1 MSDRLLGLPAARSRP
16 VRDFLVYLLTSGAF
30 PKISKRLRKK
40 IHIHG
45 KMYKPEELL
54 QRAIGEKLEVS
65 PFVEYIKTKY
75 SELYGFQN
83 I

>member
-1 MSDRLLGLPAARSRP
+1 
-16 VRDFLVYLLTSGAF
+16 
-30 PKISKRLRKK
+30 
-40 IHIHG
+40 
-45 KMYKPEELL
+45 MYKPEELL